1 MKKFTLK
8 QLLQAR
14 KEKIE
19 AKRALSRE
27 IYKLEKLI
35 DKKL

>member
-1 MKKFTLK
+1 MKNLTLNE
-8 QLLQAR
+8 LLQAR
-14 KEKIE
+14 KSKIE
-19 AKRALSRE
+19 TRRALSRE

>member
-1 MKKFTLK
+1 MTKLTLK

-14 KEKIE
+14 RKKIE
-19 AKRALSRE
+19 ARRALSRE

-35 DKKL
+35 DRKL